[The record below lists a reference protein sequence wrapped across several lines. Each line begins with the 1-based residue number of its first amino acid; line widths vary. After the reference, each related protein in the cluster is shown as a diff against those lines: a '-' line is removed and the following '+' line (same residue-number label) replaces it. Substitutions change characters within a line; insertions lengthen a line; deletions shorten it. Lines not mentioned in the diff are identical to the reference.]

1 MTTLPGPT
9 GKESLPRKPRAVS
22 GENGAAAIEFALVL
36 PILVLLVCGII
47 EFGLLFYNKQMITNA
62 SREGARA
69 GIVEGVGEDRIRATV
84 TAALRRPE
92 DRTSK
97 IFSLRGPIEITS
109 AQVTIAR
116 DRDNDLA
123 VTVSFEY
130 PLLLGGVIGMSTTPV
145 SAQTI
150 MRMER

>member
-9 GKESLPRKPRAVS
+9 RKESLPRKPRAVW

-47 EFGLLFYNKQMITNA
+47 EFGLMFYNKQMITNA

-69 GIVEGVGEDRIRATV
+69 GIVEGVGEDRIRAIV
-84 TAALRRPE
+84 TDALRGT
-92 DRTSK
+92 DGTSK
-97 IFSLRGPIEITS
+97 IISLRGSIGITS
-109 AQVTIAR
+109 AQVTI
-116 DRDNDLA
+116 DRDEQNDLA

-130 PLLLGGVIGMSTTPV
+130 PLLLGGVIGIATTPV